1 MMRAISTAVL
11 IAAAGTAVA
20 EIDAVRVIGERSFL
34 TECVRLGDVQ
44 GSSLM
49 GLIVETEGWRN
60 AVEEMKE
67 KALALGAT
75 HLLLQRVEGGITG
88 SRGYGEAYGCP
99 AESEAPAQRSRRR
112 R

>member
-1 MMRAISTAVL
+1 MRAISTAVL
-11 IAAAGTAVA
+11 VAAAGMALA
-20 EIDAVRVIGERSFL
+20 DIDSVRVIGERSFL
-34 TECVRLGDVQ
+34 TECVKLGDVQ

-49 GLIVETEGWRN
+49 GLIVENEGWRN

-75 HLLLQRVEGGITG
+75 HVLLQKVEGGITG

-99 AESEAPAQRSRRR
+99 AESDVPPHRGRRR